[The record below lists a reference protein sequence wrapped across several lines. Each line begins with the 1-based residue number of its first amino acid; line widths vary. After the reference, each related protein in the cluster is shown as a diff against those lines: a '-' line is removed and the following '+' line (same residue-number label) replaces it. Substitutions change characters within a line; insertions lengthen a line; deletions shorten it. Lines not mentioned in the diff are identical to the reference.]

1 MDAAVDSLTFTSLK
15 TDGLHRLQR
24 DWEKRK
30 MITVYGGNI
39 RYATSHF
46 HVGLTALSYSFGK
59 FKMDPDPKPYNL
71 FLISEVSNNFNI
83 GVDYMLVTVLSLWR
97 NCPFEKRSY
106 FYLECLA
113 VNTRFL
119 YIFLG
124 IIPLLRPPLSSFVW
138 KCFLARLYP
147 VQNEQGVYMG
157 LQLTAIA
164 RWKLSVYADLF
175 RFPWLK
181 YGIDAP
187 SGDREYMA
195 QIDYT
200 LVNLFGVI
208 NTGKRKEWNF

>member
-30 MITVYGGNI
+30 MITMQVYGGNI

-71 FLISEVSNNFNI
+71 FYFRGSNNFNI
-83 GVDYMLVTVLSLWR
+83 GVDYMLKSNRIKFLWR
-97 NCPFEKRSY
+97 DRSFEKRSY

-124 IIPLLRPPLSSFVW
+124 IIPLLRSPLSSFVW
-138 KCFLARLYP
+138 ERFLARLYGS
-147 VQNEQGVYMG
+147 E
-157 LQLTAIA
+157 
-164 RWKLSVYADLF
+164 
-175 RFPWLK
+175 
-181 YGIDAP
+181 
-187 SGDREYMA
+187 
-195 QIDYT
+195 
-200 LVNLFGVI
+200 
-208 NTGKRKEWNF
+208 